1 MRCAYVRHL
10 WDCGESLE
18 IEEKHT
24 GRYGARGQKRE
35 KRKKASPEDI
45 KRQNKWKR
53 ERDLRRLIKW
63 NFGKYD
69 YWMTITYR
77 KGDRPAWEQMNMDTI
92 RRYLSSFFAWISD
105 EGYISRNPMR
115 RLKKIKVPRMI
126 KKPFTQAEMEHLRCN
141 AECQRDIAIMAFLY
155 STAARIGE
163 VVRLNRK
170 DIDWGNKE
178 VIIYGEKGKKERRV
192 YLTDDCAYHLHK
204 YLLSRD
210 DTNPALF
217 VSNKKP
223 HTRLGKQAIQSM
235 LRTLGQKT
243 EIHAHPHKFRRTL
256 LTDAGNRGI
265 PLQEIQMYA
274 GHQKPDTTMM
284 YVTVSEENVRASFRR
299 YIA

>member
-1 MRCAYVRHL
+1 
-10 WDCGESLE
+10 
-18 IEEKHT
+18 
-24 GRYGARGQKRE
+24 
-35 KRKKASPEDI
+35 
-45 KRQNKWKR
+45 
-53 ERDLRRLIKW
+53 
-63 NFGKYD
+63 
-69 YWMTITYR
+69 
-77 KGDRPAWEQMNMDTI
+77 
-92 RRYLSSFFAWISD
+92 
-105 EGYISRNPMR
+105 MR
-115 RLKKIKVPRMI
+115 RLRKIKVPRTI

-235 LRTLGQKT
+235 LRALGQKT

-299 YIA
+299 YIAWFVLNNMIFWSWQKWQLFCDVWKCAKTRGRTREWLETLSYTKWEEENYKKA

>member
-1 MRCAYVRHL
+1 MALPQDGQNANALATVKEVPTGKKL
-10 WDCGESLE
+10 IFVDPTTNEGGVITLE
-18 IEEKHT
+18 
-24 GRYGARGQKRE
+24 
-35 KRKKASPEDI
+35 
-45 KRQNKWKR
+45 
-53 ERDLRRLIKW
+53 DLTTQILK
-63 NFGKYD
+63 NLTSQTFALDQGTK
-69 YWMTITYR
+69 TL
-77 KGDRPAWEQMNMDTI
+77 PAALNELN
-92 RRYLSSFFAWISD
+92 SFFAWISD

-170 DIDWGNKE
+170 DINWANKE

-217 VSNKKP
+217 VSNKRP